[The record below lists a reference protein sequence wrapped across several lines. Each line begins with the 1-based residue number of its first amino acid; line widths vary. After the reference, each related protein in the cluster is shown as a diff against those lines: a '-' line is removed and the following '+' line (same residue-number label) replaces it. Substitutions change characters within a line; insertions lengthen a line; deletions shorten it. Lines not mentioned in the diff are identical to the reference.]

1 MNALT
6 IGAITYHAK
15 EQSLVDLDSSE
26 METEDYR
33 KQSLDSIPVTN
44 SFQGLING
52 LGI

>member
-26 METEDYR
+26 METEGWE
-33 KQSLDSIPVTN
+33 K
-44 SFQGLING
+44 QGLD
-52 LGI
+52 LTQVTASLQR